1 MATATD
7 DSERFGLRDARSADR
22 PIAYL
27 KEVAAR
33 REYIWY
39 TAQSELRSRQMNT
52 ALGNLWHLLNPA
64 LQISVYF
71 LVFGMIL
78 GTDRGVDN
86 FLAYLTIGVFMFG
99 FTQRA
104 TMAGARSIVGN
115 RNLMASISFPRAL
128 LPVSSTL
135 TEIFAT
141 LPMLFVT
148 VLVALSTGESPSW
161 RWVVLLPLFGFH
173 CLFNAGTAMLAAR
186 ATSHL
191 RDIQQ
196 ILPFVFRLL
205 FYGSGV
211 IFNVESFI
219 ENDTQRWLFALNPI
233 YDFLTVARWCFLGG
247 DLALRV
253 VVAVPIFSVVALVL
267 GFFWFRR
274 GEETYGAD

>member
-1 MATATD
+1 MATASD
-7 DSERFGLRDARSADR
+7 DLKQLGLQDARTADR
-22 PIAYL
+22 PITYL

-64 LQISVYF
+64 LQIGVYF
-71 LVFGMIL
+71 LVFGAIL
-78 GTDRGVDN
+78 GVDRGIDN

-99 FTQRA
+99 FTQRS
-104 TMAGARSIVGN
+104 TMAGARSIVAN
-115 RNLMASISFPRAL
+115 RSLMSSIAFPRAL
-128 LPVSSTL
+128 LPISSTL
-135 TEIFAT
+135 TEILAT
-141 LPMLFVT
+141 IPMLFVT
-148 VLVALSTGESPSW
+148 IVVAIVTGETPSW
-161 RWVVLLPLFGFH
+161 RWVVLIPLFGFH

-211 IFNVESFI
+211 IFSVEHFI
-219 ENDTQRWLFALNPI
+219 TNDTQQWFFTLNPI
-233 YDFLTVARWCFLGG
+233 YDFLTVARWSFLGG
-247 DLALRV
+247 DLAIRV
-253 VVAVPIFSVVALVL
+253 VVAIPVFTIISLVG
-267 GFFWFRR
+267 GFIWFRR
-274 GEETYGAD
+274 GEETYGAG